1 MFVLF
6 DAYGTLVELDDFYGR
21 LQRGFAQ
28 RGANLSDETVREAGR
43 AEIRHYIHN
52 VLRARD
58 FDSRQ
63 IVVRE
68 CAQVLGDAAREHG
81 GAHDLKSEE
90 LVEILDDAV
99 RFRLFPDTREAL
111 EALHAQGVPMGVLSN
126 WDYQLPQRFE
136 EIDLSR
142 YFHFVQSSS
151 QIGYEKPAPQI
162 FQRGLELAREVMP
175 HLTPENCFYVGDHY
189 EKDVIGAQT
198 AGMKPLWV
206 VRDERDL
213 PSSAAPRDESVVIVR
228 SLREI
233 VSLIGENR

>member
-28 RGANLSDETVREAGR
+28 HGANLSAEVVRAAGH

-58 FDSRQ
+58 FDSRR

-68 CAQVLGDAAREHG
+68 CAQVLGDAARKHG
-81 GAHDLKSEE
+81 GAHDLNNEA

-99 RFRLFPDTREAL
+99 RFRLFPDTRDAL
-111 EALHAQGVPMGVLSN
+111 EELHAQGVPMGVLSN

-151 QIGYEKPAPQI
+151 EIGYEKPAPQI
-162 FQRGLELAREVMP
+162 FQRGLELAREVVP
-175 HLTPENCFYVGDHY
+175 HLTPESCFYVGDHY
-189 EKDVIGAQT
+189 EKDVVGAQN
-198 AGMKPLWV
+198 AGMKPIWV
-206 VRDERDL
+206 VREERDL
-213 PSSAAPRDESVVIVR
+213 PSGETPRDDKAMVVR

-233 VSLIGENR
+233 VSLIGEKR